1 MIDRQKEYW
10 FTFEP
15 YIHITRKPEC
25 ALIYNTLDGNHLIVT
40 DKTVLA
46 LLTEMVKPE
55 NCGVI
60 QIMPFHWENEN
71 LASLLEK
78 SRELFF
84 GDLYEC
90 GLSKGKP
97 IQFHPILNLQEDVK
111 RLQKLSPEH
120 TGAKMFSYLYEIA
133 IETEG
138 LTDNQLK
145 SYLDTLWLQ
154 IRYSGLKQLRIL
166 PSSKEQTV
174 FIRSYLMGKEYPV
187 EKIVWQL
194 NPTLAIEV
202 MDVLKESV
210 CICIDNFS
218 SGIPNI
224 ESSTVKWIFKV
235 RSEEELSIVS
245 EWIETRSISRYQIE
259 SVYDGKNLDF
269 FEKFVYLNE
278 EDLFSQP
285 ISMQSIMRNQV
296 LNSNDFGKFH
306 ITSDGAVYS
315 NKLLSPIGNLYTDS
329 IRQLVQKEMTEGN
342 SWLRIR
348 NQEPCKRCIYQWLCP
363 SPSDYEL
370 KIGKPNLCHIHRT
383 E

>member
-15 YIHITRKPEC
+15 YIHITQKPKC

-97 IQFHPILNLQEDVK
+97 IQLHPILNLQEDVR

-133 IETEG
+133 IETEE
-138 LTDNQLK
+138 LTENQLK
-145 SYLDTLWLQ
+145 TFLETLWLQ

-166 PSSKEQTV
+166 PGNKEQTV
-174 FIRSYLMGKEYPV
+174 LIRSWLMDKEYPS

-194 NPTLAIEV
+194 NPVLAVEV
-202 MDVLKESV
+202 MDTLEESV
-210 CICIDNFS
+210 CICIDNVPCGLPPINS
-218 SGIPNI
+218 L
-224 ESSTVKWIFKV
+224 TVKWIFKV
-235 RSEEELSIVS
+235 RSEEELSFVS
-245 EWIETRSISRYQIE
+245 EWIETYSISRYQIE

-278 EDLFSQP
+278 EDLFSEP

-296 LNSNDFGKFH
+296 LNSNDFGKFQ
-306 ITSDGAVYS
+306 ITADGYIYA
-315 NKLLSPIGNLYTDS
+315 NKLFPPVGSLYSDT
-329 IRQLVQKEMTEGN
+329 IRELVQKEMTEGN
-342 SWLRIR
+342 VWLRIR
-348 NQEPCKRCIYQWLCP
+348 NQEPCSQCIYQWLCP
-363 SPSDYEL
+363 SPSDYEQ
-370 KIGKPNLCHIHRT
+370 KIGKPNLCHIYRS